1 MNAILLLLKQQKPD
15 LHIKLNIK
23 RADFFIFFK
32 ALVNVCHQTNEI
44 AKSRA
49 YLNQFIRDPTHTFT
63 DTITTYEAVWGHWQQ
78 LLRPIRKVEL
88 ADLSVTILKQI
99 TPFLVAENTAKLYIS
114 WQERQYQFQ
123 QKVTKETILDVVQQF
138 EAHPHLQLTEKK
150 RLPKHLGF
158 TQ

>member
-1 MNAILLLLKQQKPD
+1 MFKQALENTKQPSNCSNFIVTTSNVKY
-15 LHIKLNIK
+15 LIQNI
-23 RADFFIFFK
+23 
-32 ALVNVCHQTNEI
+32 
-44 AKSRA
+44 
-49 YLNQFIRDPTHTFT
+49 FT
-63 DTITTYEAVWGHWQQ
+63 DTITTFEAVWGHWQQ

-138 EAHPHLQLTEKK
+138 QVHPHLQLTEK
-150 RLPKHLGF
+150 
-158 TQ
+158 